1 MCLLCKRIC
10 IFLPMTILFV
20 KRKMNL
26 TQVLHSLAKGAIGII
41 IAWIEPTLPYMAIC
55 LFAISIDCLSAWRCN
70 RRIYAKYREA
80 IKKNPNATIDGKL
93 KSQHMAKM
101 INDMIIV
108 FLCVILAYHV
118 DNTILPHLTEL
129 HLAQYVAA
137 IFCVIQFV
145 SILENE
151 STGSNALW
159 ARVLQKIVAD
169 KTERHLGIKYKD
181 LIADVHEQKD
191 DKE

>member
-1 MCLLCKRIC
+1 MNWIYNLPHALCK
-10 IFLPMTILFV
+10 TAAG
-20 KRKMNL
+20 
-26 TQVLHSLAKGAIGII
+26 VLL
-41 IAWIEPTLPYMAIC
+41 AWIAPTLPYLSICVLAI
-55 LFAISIDCLSAWRCN
+55 AIDCLTAWRCN
-70 RRIYAKYREA
+70 RRLYAKHREA

-101 INDMIIV
+101 INDMIVV

-118 DNTILPHLTEL
+118 DGTLLYHLGDL
-129 HLAQYVAA
+129 HLAQYVSA
-137 IFCVIQFV
+137 IFCVVQFV

-151 STGSNALW
+151 STGSNAVW

-181 LIADVHEQKD
+181 LISNDNEED
-191 DKE
+191 S